1 MSFWPNFA
9 FTCSVGERSV
19 SAADKLSHARIRSL
33 EVKRHV
39 KSSTECQ
46 RVSFAAPSLVIS
58 FDLCSLFFASCNVPP
73 EHHTLCFLNHIP
85 AAIQSTSLTITTMA
99 QKWNDR
105 NLLKLLLLAVTDF
118 KGDYAELASQWAT
131 RYRMVF

>member
-1 MSFWPNFA
+1 
-9 FTCSVGERSV
+9 
-19 SAADKLSHARIRSL
+19 
-33 EVKRHV
+33 
-39 KSSTECQ
+39 
-46 RVSFAAPSLVIS
+46 
-58 FDLCSLFFASCNVPP
+58 
-73 EHHTLCFLNHIP
+73 
-85 AAIQSTSLTITTMA
+85 MA